1 MGLEQKWSGL
11 VSLVRNTCFAAY
23 DTALALG
30 IAKEVARVLLP
41 EGLVPTKMYMNGTLR
56 SWIHYI
62 NIRTGIETQKEHRDI
77 ADQIKLIVGQQYP
90 TVAKALNWIE

>member
-1 MGLEQKWSGL
+1 VGLNKKWQGL

-23 DTALALG
+23 DTAISLG

-41 EGLVPTKMYMNGTLR
+41 EGLIPTKMYVNGTIR

-62 NIRTGIETQKEHRDI
+62 NIRTGPETQKEHRDV
-77 ADQIKLIVGQQYP
+77 ALAIKEIFVTQYP
-90 TVAKALNWIE
+90 GVAKALNW